1 MKRLVYIIAV
11 LLLGITNATAQK
23 ILIEDCEVP
32 VGGVAKVAVKY
43 QGVNLTATRFN
54 LTLPE
59 GLELVMSEDSE
70 EEAFA
75 ELDEANSK
83 GFSLVTSTNG
93 FAVFATGSGHFAG
106 EEGTVL
112 TFKIKANADL
122 TVGDVKEVTVRN
134 IETSDDDADYKQDD
148 FTFKVT
154 IADSRLVFDETKPA
168 PEFTAGQKYDA
179 KAIRTIKAGN
189 WSTIVLPFALT
200 ATEYKAVFGDDVH
213 LARLTAL
220 NVEFVEGTKEVKNVD
235 LCFTTHPSTSAMAA
249 GRPYIIM
256 TSQEK
261 DGAYEISVDGKALQA
276 IKTDQQGVFSM
287 EDEETGEEINITA
300 LFVGT
305 YEGATIPENG
315 IFLNG
320 NKFYYSV
327 GKTKTKG
334 LRGWFDVNAVVGQ
347 DLSAA
352 KIGFFV
358 DGEATS
364 IDGIPSYQRVVEG
377 VYDLSG
383 RKIQLK
389 DGDLN
394 KLQKGVYIIDGK
406 KVTIK

>member
-1 MKRLVYIIAV
+1 MKRLVYIFAV

-154 IADSRLVFDETKPA
+154 IADSRLVFHEEKAA

-189 WSTIVLPFALT
+189 WSSIVLPFALS
-200 ATEYKAVFGDDVH
+200 AAEYQAVFGSDVK
-213 LARLTAL
+213 LARLTGL
-220 NVEFVEGTKEVKNVD
+220 NVEYEEGGKKIKNLD
-235 LCFTTHPSTSAMAA
+235 LLFNTHTAAMAA
-249 GRPYIIM
+249 GRPYLIL

-261 DGAYEISVDGKALQA
+261 EDPYEISIDGKALQA
-276 IKTDQQGVFSM
+276 VKADQKGIFSE
-287 EDEETGEEINITA
+287 EDDETGEEINITA

-305 YEGATIPENG
+305 YEGATIPANG
-315 IFLNG
+315 IFLNS
-320 NKFYYSV
+320 NKFYTSV
-327 GKTKTKG
+327 GLTKTKG
-334 LRGWFDVNAVVGQ
+334 LRGWFDVDAAVGQ
-347 DLSAA
+347 DMSAA
-352 KIGFFV
+352 KIGFIV
-358 DGEATS
+358 DGEPTTV
-364 IDGIPSYQRVVEG
+364 DGIPSYQRVVEG